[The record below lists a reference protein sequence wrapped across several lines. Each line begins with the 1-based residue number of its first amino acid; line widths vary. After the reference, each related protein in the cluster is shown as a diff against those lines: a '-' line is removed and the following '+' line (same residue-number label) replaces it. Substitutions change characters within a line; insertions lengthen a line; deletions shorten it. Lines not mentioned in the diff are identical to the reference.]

1 LHRSEILEKFA
12 PRLQVGVIEGSVEG
26 DEPGSTLG
34 EISEVPY
41 AEHVAWRGYESPY
54 YNDSHIELREE
65 FRAWVHTRMRA
76 SGIAEE
82 LEASG
87 KKVPDDLFHEMGER
101 GVLAARLGP
110 VRVVVFFKNA
120 LHTFSSFFLHM

>member
-1 LHRSEILEKFA
+1 M
-12 PRLQVGVIEGSVEG
+12 IEGSVEG

-76 SGIAEE
+76 SSIAEE